1 MHLNSG
7 ELRFDVIFKHLNFIY
22 SYTHILYMSVPP
34 SPLCV
39 CVSACLCVWACVY
52 APMKVKH
59 QLVMESV
66 FSFHCG
72 SEFWGFSSG
81 CQGLEESAFTC

>member
-1 MHLNSG
+1 
-7 ELRFDVIFKHLNFIY
+7 
-22 SYTHILYMSVPP
+22 MSVLP

-39 CVSACLCVWACVY
+39 CVCMCLPVCLCVWACVY
-52 APMKVKH
+52 AHMKVKH

-72 SEFWGFSSG
+72 SSGDSARAVKVWRRVPLPTEPSRWPYYAFLYHHSKFSYAVQ
-81 CQGLEESAFTC
+81 C